1 MSSSASLANELL
13 VDLFDRVRESVH
25 QVVEGLSL
33 EQLATRVDP
42 EANSV
47 AWLVWH
53 LTRVQD
59 DHLADAV
66 GDEQVWTAE
75 RWVDRFDLPFA
86 ASAIGYGH
94 STEEVAQVRAS
105 ADLLAGYHD
114 AVHKRSIEWVTAIG
128 EADFA
133 RVVDDR
139 WDPPV
144 TLSVRLVSVV
154 NDVTQHVGQ
163 AAFLRGLIDRRG

>member
-1 MSSSASLANELL
+1 MATANVLL
-13 VDLFDRVRESVH
+13 LDLFGRIRESVH
-25 QVVEGLSL
+25 EVVEGLTPDRL
-33 EQLATRVDP
+33 TTRVDA
-42 EANSV
+42 EANSI

-53 LTRVQD
+53 LTRTQD

-66 GDEQVWTAE
+66 GAEQVWTAE
-75 RWVDRFDLPFA
+75 RWVDRFDLPFEP
-86 ASAIGYGH
+86 SVIGYGH
-94 STEEVAQVRAS
+94 TTEEVAQVRAS
-105 ADLLAGYHD
+105 AELLAGYYD
-114 AVHKRSIEWVTAIG
+114 AVHERTVEWVTAI
-128 EADFA
+128 EDADFA

-163 AAFLRGLIDRRG
+163 AAFLRGLIDRQG